1 MEGANHYQVLG
12 VSFGAT
18 SDEIRAAY
26 TAWIARL
33 RENLAHGGEAGPDM
47 LDRLRTAYKTL
58 SDPTARSAY
67 DAALAGT
74 PAGSFPGALR
84 EAVDAAAGMGSPSS
98 VAASAATSAT
108 HRTPAGAI
116 AQADVASAPGRHPF
130 EFAGSGGE
138 YFRIWIV
145 NLLLSIITLGI
156 YSAWAKVRREQY
168 FHRNLLLDGSGF
180 DYHGEAIAIL
190 KGRIIA
196 FLLFVGVSAAQA
208 FGPIP
213 YLVAIL
219 ALLPLVPWLVV
230 RAFRFR
236 AHNTSYR
243 GLRLSFHGSY
253 GEALKV
259 FVGYGLLS
267 MFTLGLAFPL
277 FLRAQKTFVLNNLRF
292 GRAPFACTVGVW
304 PFYRTFL
311 LPIAAIVLLVVAIAF
326 AGAGLSSASGGGA
339 QAAIAAVM
347 GTMMLA
353 YFVMLLIIVPYV
365 TVQVTNLVWNGTS
378 LAEHRF
384 ESRLGLWGY
393 IGVVVSNGLLT
404 VLTLGLF
411 WPWAKVRMARYRAAH
426 FALLAAGSLD
436 AFVAGEATDAAA
448 LGDEAAEMFD
458 MDVAL

>member
-18 SDEIRAAY
+18 PDEIRTAY
-26 TAWIARL
+26 TAWIGRL
-33 RENLAHGGEAGPDM
+33 RENLAQGSHSGPDM
-47 LDRLRTAYKTL
+47 LDRLRAAYKTL
-58 SDPTARSAY
+58 SDPAARSAY
-67 DAALAGT
+67 DASLANA
-74 PAGSFPGALR
+74 PAGDFPRALQ
-84 EAVDAAAGMGSPSS
+84 
-98 VAASAATSAT
+98 AASASNAE
-108 HRTPAGAI
+108 
-116 AQADVASAPGRHPF
+116 ASASAGSAPQAATVADARVEAGENRHPF

-196 FLLFVGVSAAQA
+196 FLLFIGVSVAQA

-243 GLRLSFHGSY
+243 GLRLSFHGTY

-259 FVGYGLLS
+259 FLGYGLLS
-267 MFTLGLAFPL
+267 MITLGLAFPL

-292 GRAPFACTVGVW
+292 GGAQFRCAVGVW

-311 LPIAAIVLLVVAIAF
+311 LPIAAMILLIAAIGF

-339 QAAIAAVM
+339 QTAIAAIM
-347 GTMMLA
+347 GTMLLA
-353 YFVMLLIIVPYV
+353 YFVMLLIVVPYV

-426 FALLAAGSLD
+426 FALLATGSLD
-436 AFVAGEATDAAA
+436 AFVKGEATNAAA